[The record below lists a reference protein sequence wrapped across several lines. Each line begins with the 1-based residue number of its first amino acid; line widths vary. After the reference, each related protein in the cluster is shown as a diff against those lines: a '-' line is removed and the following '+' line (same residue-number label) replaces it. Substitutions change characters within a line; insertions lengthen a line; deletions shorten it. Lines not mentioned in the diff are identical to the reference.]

1 MIKDKFLSEITGK
14 DVFTDEEYPLLREKY
29 KKELAQKYAENP
41 VLPPPEKPPPVDKIK
56 LQEELDILQTQGF
69 EALQKFREEKSIQG
83 RIAQIIV

>member
-41 VLPPPEKPPPVDKIK
+41 VLPPEKPPPVDKIK